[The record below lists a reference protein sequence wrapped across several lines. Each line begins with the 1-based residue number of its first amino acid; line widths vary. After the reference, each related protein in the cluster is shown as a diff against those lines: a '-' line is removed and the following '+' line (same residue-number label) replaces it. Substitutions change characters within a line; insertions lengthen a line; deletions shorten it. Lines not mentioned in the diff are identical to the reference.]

1 MFISCQGGHRETY
14 DANLISKTSCSID
27 PTYLKAYYRRGSAN
41 YALGKLKEA
50 LKDFKHVVKIK
61 PKDDDAV
68 KKMKACEK
76 ELKAEAFIKAIESE
90 GGPIASS
97 LMSQSEIDSIAVESS
112 YDGPTPCKKLVE
124 GEPVSEERGEG
135 KESFHA
141 GLITLEF
148 VHELIARFKAQ
159 KLLHRK

>member
-1 MFISCQGGHRETY
+1 M
-14 DANLISKTSCSID
+14 
-27 PTYLKAYYRRGSAN
+27 
-41 YALGKLKEA
+41 KEA

-90 GGPIASS
+90 GGPVASA
-97 LMSQSEIDSIAVESS
+97 LMSQSDMDSIVVESS
-112 YDGPTPCKKLVE
+112 YDGPTLCRKLLE
-124 GEPVSEERGEG
+124 GEERGEG
-135 KESFHA
+135 KESFNVSH
-141 GLITLEF
+141 ITMEF